1 MKTPSK
7 ILAAVDRSPLAL
19 RVVKN
24 AIDLANATDSE
35 LHFLFVKVPYA
46 GPYDKLVDVHRH
58 LFIREQLEEQHAES
72 VIVTQSSVDADEVAP
87 GIVEFARANDCDFI
101 VMGSH
106 GRRGFRKLM
115 LGSVALEVMRSA
127 SCPVFTIGG
136 KDETEAGHNPMAQI
150 LIPFDFSD
158 YSLTA
163 LEYAARL
170 AEKLH
175 ANLDVLHVVED
186 TFYPAFYGPFMHSI
200 YESTPNIEKL
210 VEEQMRRHVEDT
222 GFDMRRVV
230 LSVRPGHP
238 GSEIAHYADEKA
250 IDIII
255 MATHG
260 LSGLQHLFMGSVT
273 ERTAHLAKCPVLTL
287 RPDKA
292 STEPRD
298 DVEDVD
304 SENGGVQ

>member
-7 ILAAVDRSPLAL
+7 ILAAVDRSPLAV
-19 RVVKN
+19 RVIKN
-24 AIDLANATDSE
+24 AIDLAKATGSE
-35 LHFLFVKVPYA
+35 LDFLFVKVPY
-46 GPYDKLVDVHRH
+46 GEPYDKPVDVHRH
-58 LFIREQLEEQHAES
+58 LFIGEQVEDQHANNL
-72 VIVTQSSVDADEVAP
+72 IITQSAIEADEVAP
-87 GIVEFARANDCDFI
+87 GIVDYANQNDCDFI

-127 SCPVFTIGG
+127 QCPVFTVGG
-136 KDETEAGHNPMAQI
+136 KDETDPGHNPMSQI
-150 LIPFDFSD
+150 LVPFDFSE

-163 LEYAARL
+163 LDYAARL
-170 AEKLH
+170 AEKLN

-210 VEEQMRRHVEDT
+210 VEEKMHRCVEDT
-222 GFDMRRVV
+222 GFDMRRVT

-238 GSEIAHYADEKA
+238 GSEIAHYSEDNAM
-250 IDIII
+250 DIII

-260 LSGLQHLFMGSVT
+260 LSGMQHLFMGSVT
-273 ERTAHLAKCPVLTL
+273 ERTAQLAKCPVLTL
-287 RPDKA
+287 RPTDIPKETMETLEDA
-292 STEPRD
+292 GSVN
-298 DVEDVD
+298 DVVR
-304 SENGGVQ
+304 